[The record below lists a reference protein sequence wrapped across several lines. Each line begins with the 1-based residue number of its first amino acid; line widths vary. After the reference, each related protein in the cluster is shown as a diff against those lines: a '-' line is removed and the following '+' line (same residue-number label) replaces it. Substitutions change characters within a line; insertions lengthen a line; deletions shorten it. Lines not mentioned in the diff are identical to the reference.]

1 MRIVLLGPPGAGKGT
16 LAELL
21 KETLNIVHISTGDI
35 LREEMKNNTS
45 LGQDIKKLV
54 DSGALVP
61 DSIVIKIIENKL
73 TSNIDLC
80 PTNDKKSQRAKVDL
94 PAGKAGILTT
104 TNNIEEKVSKN
115 LKQGYLLD
123 GFPRTKAQ
131 AEELDKFLTRIN
143 QPIDFALYMEAS
155 LPVILQRLTGRRV
168 CKKCGA
174 LYHIINK
181 PPQKAGVC
189 DVCQGV
195 LYQRPD
201 DNEETIKTRMNVYIK
216 NTSPVIEYYAAQNK
230 LRKVNA
236 DNDGQYVKGE
246 LMKIFHE
253 AGKIDQHKNA

>member
-21 KETLNIVHISTGDI
+21 KETLNIVHISTGNI

-80 PTNDKKSQRAKVDL
+80 ATNDKKSQRAN
-94 PAGKAGILTT
+94 

-131 AEELDKFLTRIN
+131 AQELDKFLTRIN

-155 LPVILQRLTGRRV
+155 LTVILQRLTGRRV

-189 DVCQGV
+189 DVCQGA

-201 DNEETIKTRMNVYIK
+201 DNEETIKTRMNVYLK

-236 DNDGQYVKGE
+236 DNDSQYVKGE

>member
-21 KETLNIVHISTGDI
+21 KENFNIAHISTGDI

-45 LGQDIKKLV
+45 RGQDIKKLV

-61 DSIVIKIIENKL
+61 DSIVIKIIENRL
-73 TSNIDLC
+73 TD
-80 PTNDKKSQRAKVDL
+80 
-94 PAGKAGILTT
+94 
-104 TNNIEEKVSKN
+104 SKN

-131 AEELDKFLTRIN
+131 AQELDKILTRIK
-143 QPIDFALYMEAS
+143 QPINVALYMEAS

-181 PPQKAGVC
+181 PPQKSGLC
-189 DVCQGV
+189 DVCGGV

-201 DNEETIKTRMNVYIK
+201 DNEATIKKRMDVYLK
-216 NTSPVIEYYAAQNK
+216 NTSPVIKYYAAQKK

-236 DNDGQYVKGE
+236 DNNSEYVQEE

-253 AGKIDQHKNA
+253 AAKTDQHKNA